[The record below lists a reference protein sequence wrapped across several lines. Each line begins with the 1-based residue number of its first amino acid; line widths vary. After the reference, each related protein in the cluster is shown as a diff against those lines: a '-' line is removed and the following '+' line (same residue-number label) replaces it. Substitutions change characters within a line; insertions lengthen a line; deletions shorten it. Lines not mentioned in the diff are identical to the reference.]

1 MHTNQL
7 FVYYPINPPD
17 TKVTSAAAI
26 IIFNG
31 RYILH
36 SKRVLTANHVKHYR
50 LMAGITQKELA
61 EKTGITRQTLS
72 LIEKGDYN
80 PSLKLCLNLCYALN
94 QTLDTVFWVKPS

>member
-1 MHTNQL
+1 M
-7 FVYYPINPPD
+7 
-17 TKVTSAAAI
+17 
-26 IIFNG
+26 
-31 RYILH
+31 
-36 SKRVLTANHVKHYR
+36 LTANHVKHYR

>member
-1 MHTNQL
+1 
-7 FVYYPINPPD
+7 
-17 TKVTSAAAI
+17 
-26 IIFNG
+26 
-31 RYILH
+31 
-36 SKRVLTANHVKHYR
+36 
-50 LMAGITQKELA
+50 MAGITQKELA